1 MSNIMKAE
9 SIYVF
14 KDGKPVPIY
23 LGLIYKDDNVI
34 GRVDSTFHL
43 AYEDTFYQYRLQ
55 AYTFS
60 LSQYRDE
67 NNNVVFRITPNDLS
81 LPRFSDLVIDI
92 KNNSG
97 EDYIINIFTT
107 DTSEHW
113 DYYTDRDIPVGEY
126 WIASIRNSQDQY
138 WNYYFNVSSIT
149 IE

>member
-34 GRVDSTFHL
+34 GSVDSTFYL
-43 AYEDTFYQYRLQ
+43 AYEDTFYQYLLQ

-81 LPRFSDLVIDI
+81 LPRFSDLVVDI

-113 DYYTDRDIPVGEY
+113 DYYTDKDIPVGEY
-126 WIASIRNSQDQY
+126 WRASIRNSQDQY
-138 WNYYFNVSSIT
+138 WNYYFNRI
-149 IE
+149 I